1 VGRLR
6 VGVIGDP
13 IAHSLSP
20 AFQQPALDALGI
32 PATYERWHTSLADL
46 PARIESL
53 RAEDVLGANV
63 TVPHKEAVIPLLD
76 EIEPL
81 AARVGAVNTILS
93 REGKLLG
100 ENTDVHGLVQ
110 SLSEVCPDVAE
121 RDVLLLGA
129 GGASRGAVVALDELG
144 VRSLTVANRRVE
156 RAQEM
161 IGELRDGVGRVVDLY
176 GTELS
181 EVLSSA
187 GILINATSLG
197 WKSGDVA
204 FPVEWIDLLPR
215 QALVMDLTYRETP
228 LLHAARARGLA
239 ALDGL
244 RMLVYQG
251 ARSLE
256 LWTGQPAPFDL
267 MMRAAEEARAASS

>member
-32 PATYERWHTSLADL
+32 PATYERWRTPLAEL

-53 RAEDVLGANV
+53 RGNDVLGANV
-63 TVPHKEAVIPLLD
+63 TVPNKEAVIPLLD
-76 EIEPL
+76 ATEPL

-93 REGKLLG
+93 RDGQLLG
-100 ENTDVHGLVQ
+100 ENTDVYGLAQ
-110 SLSEVCPDVAE
+110 SLSEVCPDAAE

-129 GGASRGAVVALDELG
+129 GGAARGAVVALDELG
-144 VRSLTVANRRVE
+144 VNSLTVANRRVE
-156 RAQEM
+156 RAQQM
-161 IGELRDGVGRVVDLY
+161 IDEIRDGGGRVVDLY
-176 GTELS
+176 GPDFGDI
-181 EVLSSA
+181 LSST
-187 GILINATSLG
+187 GVLINATSLG

-215 QALVMDLTYRETP
+215 HALVMDLTYRETP
-228 LLHAARARGLA
+228 LLHAARSRGLV

-256 LWTGQPAPFDL
+256 LWTGQPAPVDL
-267 MMRAAEEARAASS
+267 MMRAVEEARAASS